1 MLREGEK
8 HVGKHKQRTTSEIND
23 KDSVNKIN
31 EGKQQVSVEDSA
43 MTLSED

>member
-8 HVGKHKQRTTSEIND
+8 KHKQRTTSEINA